1 MFFYFVK
8 KHKINRDFYVKKQLL
23 KKAVNFLTFLQKNL
37 GKFIEISNN
46 FNNGDCNTSL
56 DIIQNKGGIRE

>member
-1 MFFYFVK
+1 VFFYFVK

-46 FNNGDCNTSL
+46 FNNGGVVC
-56 DIIQNKGGIRE
+56 E